1 MWDGLRAAHLFD
13 AQASHGTHAA
23 SYRPLGSVIIA
34 GAWSLMIACACA
46 PSKAAAPSQGVLRR
60 EDLEIVDCLLPGQV
74 RQLGNMSYLTP
85 RRPTHTTASDCRIRG
100 GEYVA
105 YDRAD
110 LKSALGVWLQAAQS
124 GDAEAQTNVAEI
136 YERGFGGPPDYA
148 AALLWYQKAAD
159 QKYAR
164 ALFNLGTLY
173 EQGLGVEQDK
183 LKALNLYRQAWGLPE
198 DSVMYQSAA
207 RDQQEALRSELE
219 KQLAEKDTQ
228 LKLLQQQLESL
239 QKELASR
246 TAAQSSTKPNPSP
259 AGDDSKSEIEALK
272 KWIAQLESERA
283 ANNSRLASLPQLR
296 TPAAIATLPT
306 ISAQADVRSVGNLN
320 FGRYYALV
328 IGNQHYQLIESLKTP
343 VNDAERAARVLRERY
358 GFTVQ
363 VLEDSSDVAM
373 LKALN
378 DLNDVLKP
386 DDNLLIYYAGHGARL
401 QTTYVTAGYWLPI
414 NSEAPPKDT
423 FWVPNEQITAHLAR
437 LNAKRVLVVADS
449 CYAGLLSTDPSYLF
463 AGSSGGYSKDYIAY
477 KLPKRSRLLISSGG
491 DEPVLDTGG
500 GENSVFANA
509 FITELELNQGILP
522 APELYSRISKRVES
536 DARENKFVEKP
547 EFKSIKGAGHE
558 VGDFFFVPK
567 DLK

>member
-1 MWDGLRAAHLFD
+1 MRLVEITIITGISLLVISC
-13 AQASHGTHAA
+13 ASG
-23 SYRPLGSVIIA
+23 
-34 GAWSLMIACACA
+34 
-46 PSKAAAPSQGVLRR
+46 PSQAAAPADRGIVRR

-74 RQLGNMSYLTP
+74 RQLGNMSYLAP

-110 LKSALGVWLQAAQS
+110 LKSALGVWLPAAQA
-124 GDAEAQTNVAEI
+124 GDAEAQTNVAEV
-136 YERGFGGPPDYA
+136 YERGLSGPPNYQS
-148 AALLWYQKAAD
+148 ALMWYQKAAD

-207 RDQQEALRSELE
+207 HDQQEALRAELQ
-219 KQLAEKDTQ
+219 KQMSEKDGQ
-228 LKLLQQQLESL
+228 LKLLQRQLETL
-239 QKELASR
+239 QKQQSSR
-246 TAAQSSTKPNPSP
+246 APAQSTAGTNPTASP
-259 AGDDSKSEIEALK
+259 DAKSEIEALK
-272 KWIAQLESERA
+272 KWIAQLESDRA
-283 ANNSRLASLPQLR
+283 ISNNRLASLPQLR

-306 ISAQADVRSVGNLN
+306 ISSQADVRSVGNLN
-320 FGRYYALV
+320 FGRYYALI
-328 IGNQHYQLIESLKTP
+328 IGNQHYQLIESLQTP
-343 VNDAERAARVLRERY
+343 VNDAERTAGVLREKY

-363 VLEDSSDVAM
+363 ILEDSSDVGM

-401 QTTYVTAGYWLPI
+401 QTNFQVAGYWLPI

-437 LNAKRVLVVADS
+437 LAAKRILVVADS

-463 AGSSGGYSKDYIAY
+463 AGGSGGYTKDYIAY
-477 KLPKRSRLLISSGG
+477 KLPKRARLLISSGG
-491 DEPVLDTGG
+491 DQPVLDTGG
-500 GENSVFANA
+500 GGNSVFAHA
-509 FITELELNQGILP
+509 FITELEANQGILP
-522 APELYSRISKRVES
+522 TPELFSRISKRVETG
-536 DARENKFVEKP
+536 AVQNKFVQKP

-567 DLK
+567 DLKL

>member
-1 MWDGLRAAHLFD
+1 MKVLIAGCLLSFCVLAA
-13 AQASHGTHAA
+13 AA
-23 SYRPLGSVIIA
+23 SKPD
-34 GAWSLMIACACA
+34 
-46 PSKAAAPSQGVLRR
+46 AAATIGIVRR

-74 RQLGNMSYLTP
+74 RQLGNMTYLSP
-85 RRPTHTTASDCRIRG
+85 RRPTHTNASDCRIRG

-110 LKSALGVWLQAAQS
+110 LKSALGVWLPAAQG

-136 YERGFGGPPDYA
+136 YERGLGGPPNLEA
-148 AALLWYQKAAD
+148 AVLWYQKAAD

-173 EQGLGVEQDK
+173 EQGIGVPQDK

-207 RDQQEALRSELE
+207 RDEQEALRAELE
-219 KQLAEKDTQ
+219 KQLGEKDGQ
-228 LKLLQQQLESL
+228 LQLLQHQLESL
-239 QKELASR
+239 EKQLSSRPPPTTASPGPAPKSD
-246 TAAQSSTKPNPSP
+246 AAGPDPKV
-259 AGDDSKSEIEALK
+259 EIEALK
-272 KWIAQLESERA
+272 KWIAQLETERA
-283 ANNSRLASLPQLR
+283 ASNSRLASLPKLR
-296 TPAAIATLPT
+296 TPAVAATMPT
-306 ISAQADVRSVGNLN
+306 INSQADVRSVGNLN

-328 IGNQHYQLIESLKTP
+328 IGNQHYQLIESLQTP
-343 VNDAERAARVLRERY
+343 INDAERAARVLRERY

-363 VLEDSSDVAM
+363 VLEDSSDVEM

-401 QTTYVTAGYWLPI
+401 QNPFDVAGYWLPI

-437 LNAKRVLVVADS
+437 LAAKRILVVADS
-449 CYAGLLSTDPSYLF
+449 CYSGLLSTDPSYLF
-463 AGSSGGYSKDYIAY
+463 AGGSGGYTKEYIAY
-477 KLPKRSRLLISSGG
+477 KLPKRARLLIASGG
-491 DEPVLDTGG
+491 DQPVLDNGG
-500 GENSVFANA
+500 GNNSVFALA
-509 FITELELNQGILP
+509 FVSELEANQGILA
-522 APELYSRISKRVES
+522 APELFSRIAKRVE
-536 DARENKFVEKP
+536 AGAAQNKFVQKP

-567 DLK
+567 GLK

>member
-1 MWDGLRAAHLFD
+1 MRILVATSLLSFSVLV
-13 AQASHGTHAA
+13 QAA
-23 SYRPLGSVIIA
+23 SKPDSNA
-34 GAWSLMIACACA
+34 T
-46 PSKAAAPSQGVLRR
+46 QGIVRR

-74 RQLGNMSYLTP
+74 RQLGSMTYLTP

-110 LKSALGVWLQAAQS
+110 LKSALGVWLAAAQG

-136 YERGFGGPPDYA
+136 YERGLGGPPDLA
-148 AALLWYQKAAD
+148 AAVLWYQKAAD
-159 QKYAR
+159 QKYSR

-173 EQGLGVEQDK
+173 EQGIGVPQDK

-198 DSVMYQSAA
+198 DSVIYQSAA
-207 RDQQEALRSELE
+207 RDEQEALRAELE
-219 KQLAEKDTQ
+219 KQLAEKDGQ
-228 LKLLQQQLESL
+228 LQLLQHQLEGL
-239 QKELASR
+239 EKQL
-246 TAAQSSTKPNPSP
+246 SSMPAPKPNANTSP
-259 AGDDSKSEIEALK
+259 QSKPDGSNMDPKAEIEALK

-283 ANNSRLASLPQLR
+283 ASNSRLASLPKLR
-296 TPAAIATLPT
+296 TPAVTATMPT
-306 ISAQADVRSVGNLN
+306 INPQADVRSVGNLN

-328 IGNQHYQLIESLKTP
+328 IGNQHYQIIESLQTP
-343 VNDAERAARVLRERY
+343 VNDAERAAHVLREKY

-363 VLEDSSDVAM
+363 VLEDSSDVGM

-401 QTTYVTAGYWLPI
+401 QTPFDVAGYWLPI

-437 LNAKRVLVVADS
+437 LPAKRILVVADS

-463 AGSSGGYSKDYIAY
+463 AGGSGGYTKEYIAY
-477 KLPKRSRLLISSGG
+477 KLPKRARLLIASGG
-491 DEPVLDTGG
+491 DQPVLDTGG
-500 GENSVFANA
+500 GANSVFALA
-509 FITELELNQGILP
+509 FVNELESNQGILA
-522 APELYSRISKRVES
+522 APELFSRIAKRVEA
-536 DARENKFVEKP
+536 DAAQNKFVEKP
-547 EFKSIKGAGHE
+547 QFKSIKGAGHE

-567 DLK
+567 ALK

>member
-1 MWDGLRAAHLFD
+1 MTTRAQPAPTIFAAAVWVLL
-13 AQASHGTHAA
+13 ASAA
-23 SYRPLGSVIIA
+23 LG
-34 GAWSLMIACACA
+34 
-46 PSKAAAPSQGVLRR
+46 APSQGVVRR
-60 EDLEIVDCLLPGQV
+60 EDLEVVDCLLPGQV
-74 RQLGNMSYLTP
+74 RQLGNMTYLSA

-105 YDRAD
+105 FDRAD
-110 LKSALGVWLQAAQS
+110 LKSALAVWMQAAQT

-136 YERGFGGPPDYA
+136 YERGLGVAPNYEA
-148 AALLWYQKAAD
+148 AVTWYQKAAD
-159 QKYAR
+159 QKYSR

-207 RDQQEALRSELE
+207 RDQQAALRAQLE
-219 KQLAEKDTQ
+219 QEVAEKDSR
-228 LKLLQQQLESL
+228 LKLLQQQLETM
-239 QKELASR
+239 QKQESR
-246 TAAQSSTKPNPSP
+246 PAQQPHSNQTAAPDNS
-259 AGDDSKSEIEALK
+259 GEVEALK
-272 KWIAQLESERA
+272 KWIAQLETERA
-283 ANNSRLASLPQLR
+283 ANTKRLAALPQLR
-296 TPAAIATLPT
+296 TPAAVAALPT
-306 ISAQADVRSVGNLN
+306 ISSKADVRSVGNLN
-320 FGRYYALV
+320 FGRFYALV
-328 IGNQHYQLIESLKTP
+328 IGNQHYQMIESLKTP
-343 VNDAERAARVLRERY
+343 VNDAERTAKVLREKY

-378 DLNDVLKP
+378 DLNDVLKS

-401 QTTYVTAGYWLPI
+401 QSAFDTAGYWLPV

-437 LNAKRVLVVADS
+437 LAAKRVLVVADS

-463 AGSSGGYSKDYIAY
+463 AGSSGGYTKEYIAY

-491 DEPVLDTGG
+491 DEPVLDNGG
-500 GENSVFANA
+500 GGNSVFAQA
-509 FITELELNQGILP
+509 FIGELESNQGILA
-522 APELYSRISKRVES
+522 APELFTRITKRVET
-536 DARENKFVEKP
+536 DAAQNKFVQKP

-567 DLK
+567 DLKL